1 MAPTATVNIEG
12 LEIALKRLRLQDGDV
27 LVARTT
33 QDDTWEIYD
42 GVAALQ
48 KALLFKGGVEVFA
61 ICLAAGTSLGS
72 LDQEQM
78 AKAGW
83 VRWPP

>member
-1 MAPTATVNIEG
+1 MAPTATVKIEG

-27 LVARTT
+27 LLARTT
-33 QDDTWEIYD
+33 DSDTWEIYD
-42 GVAALQ
+42 AVAALH
-48 KALLFKGGVEVFA
+48 KALLDSGVQVFA

-72 LDQEQM
+72 LDQEEM

>member
-1 MAPTATVNIEG
+1 MAPTATVKIEG
-12 LEIALKRLRLQDGDV
+12 LEVALKRLRLQDGDV

-42 GVAALQ
+42 GVAALH
-48 KALLFKGGVEVFA
+48 KALQDAGVHVFT
-61 ICLAAGTSLGS
+61 ICLAAGITLGS